1 MIDNGSLKIITGLIL
16 GIVFGIIVVKSSKML
31 RPSMKKSIKLS
42 DFSFIQLI
50 MFSIAIGAIL
60 FYVGNN
66 YGLFQLSNLPNTNFW
81 GVLLGSLVT
90 GLGFAICG
98 QYFISSL
105 VGFVTGK
112 IYSIWVLLG
121 MLLALPF
128 HRFLKGLFNSSSELI
143 ATNSTFEEYIS
154 IHYLPLWI
162 SVLLIIG
169 VLIMQINSKNN
180 N

>member
-1 MIDNGSLKIITGLIL
+1 MIDNGSLKIIIGLIL

-31 RPSMKKSIKLS
+31 RSSMKKCIKLS

-60 FYVGNN
+60 FYIGYD
-66 YGLFQLSNLPNTNFW
+66 YGLFNLSNLPNTNFW
-81 GVLLGSLVT
+81 GILLGSLIS

-98 QYFISSL
+98 QYFISAL
-105 VGFVTGK
+105 VGFVTGR
-112 IYSIWVLLG
+112 IYSLWVLLG

-128 HRFLKGLFNSSSELI
+128 HRFLKDLFNNSSEPVV
-143 ATNSTFEEYIS
+143 TNSTFEEYIS
-154 IHYLPLWI
+154 VYYLPLWI

-169 VLIMQINSKNN
+169 VLIMQVNSKNN

>member
-1 MIDNGSLKIITGLIL
+1 MIDSGTFKIIVGLIL
-16 GIVFGIIVVKSSKML
+16 GIVFGIIVVKSAKML
-31 RPSMKKSIKLS
+31 RPSMRNSIKLA

-60 FYVGNN
+60 FYIGNN
-66 YGLFQLSNLPNTNFW
+66 YGLFNLSNLPNTNFW
-81 GVLLGSLVT
+81 GVLLGSLVS

-98 QYFISSL
+98 QYFISAL
-105 VGFVTGK
+105 VGFVTGR

-121 MLLALPF
+121 MLLALPLHGF
-128 HRFLKGLFNSSSELI
+128 FKDLFNSSSEPVV
-143 ATNSTFEEYIS
+143 TNSTFEEYIS
-154 IHYLPLWI
+154 VYYLPLWI

-169 VLIMQINSKNN
+169 VLIMQVNSKNN